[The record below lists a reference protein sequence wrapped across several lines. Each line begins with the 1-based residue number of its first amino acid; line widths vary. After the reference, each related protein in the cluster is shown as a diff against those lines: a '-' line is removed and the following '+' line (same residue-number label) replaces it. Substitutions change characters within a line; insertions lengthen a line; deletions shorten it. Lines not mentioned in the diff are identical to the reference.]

1 MTTFQLILAIIGG
14 IISIQ
19 IQLVLLVKWLVKH
32 YLNELIPNSGSS
44 IKDQINRLEIRQS
57 EIYEYIKSKKDID
70 L

>member
-1 MTTFQLILAIIGG
+1 MTAPEVLALISTILALIVGLELRVK
-14 IISIQ
+14 SI
-19 IQLVLLVKWLVKH
+19 VKH
-32 YLNELIPNSGSS
+32 YLIELKPNSGSS